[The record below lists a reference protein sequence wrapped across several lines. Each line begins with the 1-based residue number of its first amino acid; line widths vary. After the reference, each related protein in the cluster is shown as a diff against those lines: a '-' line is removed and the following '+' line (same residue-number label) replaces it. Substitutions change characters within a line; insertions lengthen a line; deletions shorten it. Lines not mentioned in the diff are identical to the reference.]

1 MSTVIVIYNPITKH
15 AQVNPYTV
23 KHCNEFL
30 ALPTRHFSVTPYIT
44 ICPSTETYL
53 GHYLRGAMSA
63 VTGIYLYRL
72 LLNIIFL
79 SRDLFLPLQTV
90 HTMMKCR
97 MLAFQQ
103 FTSVKNMYQKY
114 IFHN

>member
-1 MSTVIVIYNPITKH
+1 
-15 AQVNPYTV
+15 
-23 KHCNEFL
+23 
-30 ALPTRHFSVTPYIT
+30 
-44 ICPSTETYL
+44 
-53 GHYLRGAMSA
+53 MSA

-103 FTSVKNMYQKY
+103 FTSVKNIY
-114 IFHN
+114 IFFTIEMQPNIVFKAISCSMHVCIHWL